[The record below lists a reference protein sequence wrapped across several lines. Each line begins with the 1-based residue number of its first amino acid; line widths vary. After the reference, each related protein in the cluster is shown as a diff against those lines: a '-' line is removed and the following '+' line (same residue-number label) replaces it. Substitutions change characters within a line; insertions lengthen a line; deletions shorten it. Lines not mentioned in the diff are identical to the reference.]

1 MKIGQRVIHK
11 VTKKQG
17 TIVEID
23 DTVGK
28 VVFDDGD
35 TVPSRGRQGESPTT
49 VVDDEQV
56 VHEAVELDRVV
67 R

>member
-23 DTVGK
+23 DSVGK

-35 TVPSRGRQGESPTT
+35 TVHVHHQLLAETLDGSLPESNQQFLT
-49 VVDDEQV
+49 E
-56 VHEAVELDRVV
+56 
-67 R
+67 